1 MTQWPC
7 VLHVRGPSDINVTFY
22 RWPSDLVYYILQR
35 SSDICVC
42 YILQIMQWPTCGLY
56 FTDHLP
62 GGILVLHFTDCPV
75 TYLLWAVF
83 HRLPGDLLVFTDHP
97 VTYLYNTLFYYERR
111 LSSVPLMKRRLVSAI
126 IGQCLSHFV
135 SRPVCVGE
143 RRPQAPVREV
153 LVWMDIASLECV
165 FEEIWHTEL
174 VSVLSTSP
182 SKLYNS
188 EQTLQLCKS
197 IQRDLITGEVLV
209 LVNLTILNKH
219 CSFAGV
225 YRDVRPHNWCLS
237 EKH

>member
-1 MTQWPC
+1 MTLLLFTEDPVTLCATFSRRPRDLVTFYRW
-7 VLHVRGPSDINVTFY
+7 RSDLVCYILEDPVTYMFVTFY
-22 RWPSDLVYYILQR
+22 RWPSDLVCYSLQR
-35 SSDICVC
+35 SSDIRVC
-42 YILQIMQWPTCGLY
+42 YILQITQWPTCGLY

-62 GGILVLHFTDCPV
+62 GGLLVLHFTDRPV

-143 RRPQAPVREV
+143 RRPQAPGREV

-165 FEEIWHTEL
+165 FEEIWPL
-174 VSVLSTSP
+174 
-182 SKLYNS
+182 
-188 EQTLQLCKS
+188 
-197 IQRDLITGEVLV
+197 R
-209 LVNLTILNKH
+209 
-219 CSFAGV
+219 
-225 YRDVRPHNWCLS
+225 WCLF
-237 EKH
+237 